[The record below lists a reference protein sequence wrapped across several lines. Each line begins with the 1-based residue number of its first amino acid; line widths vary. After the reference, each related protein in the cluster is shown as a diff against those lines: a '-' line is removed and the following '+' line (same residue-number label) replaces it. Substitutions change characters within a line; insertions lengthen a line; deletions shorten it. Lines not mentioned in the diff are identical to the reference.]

1 MSSMCAYKLSRRLH
15 QRLKSGT
22 EVRKTYASIS
32 CIPVDQMLLNVIPS
46 NLSVRSEAFV
56 TIRVPHCYVYRFF
69 TSIQCTPASYLLGAI
84 VDRDGN
90 WWPYAVRT
98 RLLFWLHRGSGNI
111 TLPQCSYFLNAVI
124 MKWNTWSKYKAKS
137 IWTNMNL
144 VWTSY
149 NVKA

>member
-1 MSSMCAYKLSRRLH
+1 MLDKCSVGVCTQLWHNVSITLH
-15 QRLKSGT
+15 LYQQEKKKRSFSFGNILT
-22 EVRKTYASIS
+22 F
-32 CIPVDQMLLNVIPS
+32 IPVDQMLLNVIPS

-111 TLPQCSYFLNAVI
+111 TLPS
-124 MKWNTWSKYKAKS
+124 
-137 IWTNMNL
+137 NL
-144 VWTSY
+144 DSMIQWYLLSLDVWEPQE
-149 NVKA
+149 N